1 MDFRLTPR
9 FGYMCLFSL
18 FLTVTDITAGNE
30 MWINVNPTAV
40 EFGDSLVV
48 NCSITCAADNIIIEG
63 IKDQNHGTQWRTA
76 HSSSIQQWSLKV
88 TCFAK
93 CTKSPPQTKIITVY
107 NREINITPPPEVL
120 EVNRTYSLECTG
132 PRVYPN
138 NKLIL
143 TWLRGREILQSNST
157 GEEGSPDEDERLR
170 NVFSFTAS
178 MSDDGQEY
186 TCLAEVKLD
195 SNTTEPIA
203 NSSVTLQ
210 THYEPVGTFVS
221 ANNKT
226 ISESPVTFSYGDN
239 IILICGSQGNPRPT
253 LKWEY
258 PKQSNIVNN
267 PSGSLHISDATTKNN
282 GIYKCTATNKL
293 GADEKIVDVRV
304 EDITAGNE
312 MWINVNPT
320 AVEFGDSLVVNCST
334 TCAADNIIIEGIKDQ
349 NHGAQWRTAH
359 SSSIQ
364 QWSLKVTCFAKCTK
378 SPPQTKIITVYNRE
392 ISITP
397 PPEMLEV
404 NRTYSL
410 ECTGPRVYPN
420 NKLILTWRRG
430 EEIIQSNFTGE
441 PGFPD
446 EDVRLRNVF
455 SFTASLSD
463 DGQEYTCLAEV
474 DLGSNTTKPIAN
486 SSVTL
491 HIYSFM
497 DPPRIL
503 DKNPIEVKQEVM
515 LTCEVTNVYPAE
527 KMRVRWSQDGEELN
541 SVPTRP
547 NSNTIRVTTAW
558 TPQVSGLSEVTCT
571 ADFEEYPS
579 VPPKNDSI
587 FIEVYAF
594 SAPEIQIPTSPEGNP
609 VNITCSVFNVS
620 GELQLRLKN
629 GNDILVNGSSSSGL
643 TIYHTVDAQAQLDG
657 QQYVCEAEM
666 KLQLQPMKGPIVKK
680 EVETLHVLYAPL
692 EAQIFKGQENWI
704 KGKSQNLTCQGEGNP
719 APQVS
724 WTKDEKIFSGEIFH
738 IPSVQMQHGGLYK
751 CTITNVYGSKN
762 SSVNAVILYEPGNT
776 TISVNNKTVSGFPIN
791 ISKGDEITITCNS
804 SGNPTPTVKWEDPS
818 NGSNVEIRPPGV
830 LRISQT
836 TSGHQGI
843 YKCRA
848 TNQYG
853 IDEKEVDIRVK
864 DEPGDTTI
872 SVNNKTVSGFP
883 VYISKGDEVT
893 ITCNSSGIPTPTVKW
908 EDPSNGSNIEIGPPG
923 VLRISQATSEH
934 QGIYKCRATNQH
946 GIDEKEVDIRVKDKP
961 RGITISVNNKTMS
974 EFPVYISKGDE
985 VTITCNSSGNPTP
998 TVKWEDPSNGR
1009 NVEIGPPGVLRISQ
1023 ATSEHQGIYKCRV
1036 TNQYGIDEKEVDFR
1050 VKDKPTGT
1058 TISVNNKTM
1067 SGYLINVSK
1076 GNEVTITCNSSGNP
1090 TPTVKWEDPS
1100 IGRNVEIGPP
1110 GVLRISQATSEHQ
1123 GIYKCRATNQ
1133 HGIDEKEVDIRVK
1146 DQTSAR
1152 RLAAKII
1159 GLTSAAIVAGTLLS
1173 TVITCFRNIRK

>member
-392 ISITP
+392 INITP
-397 PPEMLEV
+397 LPEVLEV

-420 NKLILTWRRG
+420 NKLILTWLRG
-430 EEIIQSNFTGE
+430 REIIQSNSTGE
-441 PGFPD
+441 EGSPD
-446 EDVRLRNVF
+446 EDKRLRNVF
-455 SFTASLSD
+455 SFTASMSD

-474 DLGSNTTKPIAN
+474 DLGSNTTEPIAN

-491 HIYSFM
+491 QTHYEPRNTTISVNNKTMSEFPVYISKGDEITITCNSSGNPTPTVKWEDPSNGSNVEICPPGVLRISQTTSGHQGIYKC
-497 DPPRIL
+497 R
-503 DKNPIEVKQEVM
+503 
-515 LTCEVTNVYPAE
+515 VTNQYGIDE
-527 KMRVRWSQDGEELN
+527 KEVD
-541 SVPTRP
+541 
-547 NSNTIRVTTAW
+547 IRV
-558 TPQVSGLSEVTCT
+558 
-571 ADFEEYPS
+571 
-579 VPPKNDSI
+579 
-587 FIEVYAF
+587 
-594 SAPEIQIPTSPEGNP
+594 
-609 VNITCSVFNVS
+609 
-620 GELQLRLKN
+620 
-629 GNDILVNGSSSSGL
+629 
-643 TIYHTVDAQAQLDG
+643 
-657 QQYVCEAEM
+657 
-666 KLQLQPMKGPIVKK
+666 
-680 EVETLHVLYAPL
+680 
-692 EAQIFKGQENWI
+692 
-704 KGKSQNLTCQGEGNP
+704 
-719 APQVS
+719 
-724 WTKDEKIFSGEIFH
+724 KD
-738 IPSVQMQHGGLYK
+738 
-751 CTITNVYGSKN
+751 
-762 SSVNAVILYEPGNT
+762 EPGNT

-853 IDEKEVDIRVK
+853 IDEKEVDIRVKDKPGGTTISVNNKIVSGFPVYISKGDEITITCNSSGNPTPTVKWEDPSNGRNVEIGPPGVLRISQATSEQQGIYKCRATNQYGIDEKEMDFRVK